1 MCSTVSDSQ
10 GGQYVAAN
18 NHVVPA
24 EYIDTLKVLQ
34 DQVPNRPFEDMERIF
49 VEDLGHPLEYL

>member
-1 MCSTVSDSQ
+1 MSDSQ